1 MISTY
6 YRPGRGSEDEG
17 CWMRKVSQ
25 GPGTIP
31 GDGQV
36 LRLAEALQ
44 EMHFHAV
51 ILKTSYA
58 IFSHILTMH

>member
-1 MISTY
+1 
-6 YRPGRGSEDEG
+6 
-17 CWMRKVSQ
+17 MRKVSQ

-31 GDGQV
+31 GNGQV

-44 EMHFHAV
+44 KMHFHSV

-58 IFSHILTMH
+58 VFSHILPMH